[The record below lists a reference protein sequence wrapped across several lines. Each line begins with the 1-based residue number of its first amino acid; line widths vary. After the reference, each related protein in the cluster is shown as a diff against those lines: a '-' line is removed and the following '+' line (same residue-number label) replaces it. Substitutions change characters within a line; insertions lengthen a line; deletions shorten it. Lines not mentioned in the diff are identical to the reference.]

1 MDDEDRHDG
10 RKERATRRRSH
21 RRTEI
26 LAASRKVFSD
36 KGYHASS
43 VADII
48 AEAGI
53 ARGTFYLYFPSKRAL
68 FEELLEEMIS
78 QIAGVVHRITTDGG
92 LDSALDQLS
101 VMVRRVIEILET
113 NRHLTIILL
122 REAVGLDADF
132 DLKLNAFYSRMS
144 DLIDGALRLGQS
156 MGLVRECDTRLAS
169 YCVLGSLKEVML
181 QQLTGG
187 GLEVDSEELARGI
200 LDFNLRGLFKPT
212 P

>member
-1 MDDEDRHDG
+1 MDDQHDG

-26 LAASRKVFSD
+26 LTASRKVFSD

-48 AEAGI
+48 AEARI

-68 FEELLEEMIS
+68 FEELLEEMIA
-78 QIAGVVHRITTDGG
+78 QIAGAVHRISTDGG
-92 LDSALDQLS
+92 VDSALDQLS
-101 VMVRRVIEILET
+101 GIVRRVIDILET

-144 DLIDGALRLGQS
+144 DLIDGALTLGQS
-156 MGLVRECDTRLAS
+156 MGLVRDCDTRLAS

-181 QQLTGG
+181 QRLTGAG
-187 GLEVDSEELARGI
+187 HEVDAGELARGI
-200 LDFNLRGLFKPT
+200 LDFNLRGLLKPT